1 MVDKKSACQAG
12 WYTDEDKDCLLIMV
26 DKASLGYYNLD
37 NGNDE
42 PTNGYSVSEIISR
55 FYPRMRVEQILASFD
70 VKAGERKSV
79 AVMMGYRVATLR
91 ITHSTSDYGSYPQL
105 LYLASLSEVL
115 KLVCRHFRQSA
126 SSLPILQLPI
136 CSGTWVPKIEES
148 NRQPLAIL
156 RPNSSLRAAL
166 NLFVQSEFPLLMTMT
181 RWMFTLEVKGKLAH
195 SQGPKIVAVKR
206 LDRRNGQGDVE
217 FWNEITILS
226 SYQHENIVSLLGYCD
241 ESGERILIYEY
252 VTRGSLD
259 YQNGPLQRVLH
270 CDIKSSNILLDEN
283 WNSKIS
289 DFGLANIGNANPQI
303 SVVVTN
309 PVGTYGYCDPVFAE
323 IRFLMKESDAY
334 SLGVVLFKIL
344 FGRLC
349 TDKPPFL
356 KVVNEFHEQNRIEEI
371 IFGNIKDK
379 RNSTSLEL
387 FTTIAYQ
394 CLKEDREECPL
405 VIHIVRALEAAVHCK
420 MNNIKFSEQPVGI
433 LNVKIIKAI
442 DLKKV
447 LGVFAPNTYV
457 NLRLTKDEEDVTSK
471 KTIVVNQDVNPEWNE
486 EFSLLVK
493 NLDVQALEILDEST
507 DGQWINV
514 VPLKHF
520 RPEQRETYC
529 LDLFKNMYSQ
539 NSKSYGQIM
548 VDNVANRSKESVWN
562 EKFEFTF
569 DKSPTDRILILYVYG
584 SSTWLQSF
592 TGWNDF
598 SVSDNYIK
606 ISLAEIVN
614 KKHTNKIYQLASSKF
629 GDAGLRVEMEWRY
642 LARIPQFSTTKV
654 LGVRFFDFKEQQG
667 IDRIN
672 KGSENK
678 SKTYRGCK
686 GAQGDHEAEVIQVS
700 NYDTAVAQ
708 RRLKDKQP
716 EEKTNMD
723 CLRSTQQC
731 MKSEV
736 TKYLGVAGIQ
746 QQNGLVDETNVTLFA
761 KVLHG
766 FEFKVES
773 LGDHT
778 FEVEPQEIFDQGAAE
793 KIYAYE
799 SLTFNNTVAC
809 EVISMWKARLKDD
822 MDARSDISHEYQM
835 VCTRLDIASADVIM
849 LDKFDRGLQTNV
861 QVFVDF
867 DYAMG
872 RSITAL
878 STTKTGYMTFTE
890 VWKKEIWLKGLL
902 IESGYELRLVA
913 GIATSALVKGCSR
926 SEVPAYVEVVAY
938 RY

>member
-1 MVDKKSACQAG
+1 
-12 WYTDEDKDCLLIMV
+12 
-26 DKASLGYYNLD
+26 
-37 NGNDE
+37 
-42 PTNGYSVSEIISR
+42 
-55 FYPRMRVEQILASFD
+55 MRVEQILASFD
-70 VKAGERKSV
+70 VKARERKYV
-79 AVMMGYRVATLR
+79 AVMMGVAEFKGLTKL
-91 ITHSTSDYGSYPQL
+91 GSFT
-105 LYLASLSEVL
+105 SLSSSLGQILMQLHMV
-115 KLVCRHFRQSA
+115 VCRHFRQSA

-136 CSGTWVPKIEES
+136 CSGMWVLKINES

-156 RPNSSLRAAL
+156 RPNSSLSAAL
-166 NLFVQSEFPLLMTMT
+166 NLFVQSEFPLLMIMI

-289 DFGLANIGNANPQI
+289 DFGLANIGNANPQN

-309 PVGTYGYCDPVFAE
+309 PVGTIGYCDPVFAE
-323 IRFLMKESDAY
+323 TGFLTKESDVY
-334 SLGVVLFKIL
+334 SLGVVLFEIL

-379 RNSTSLEL
+379 INSSSLEL

-394 CLKEDREECPL
+394 CLKEDREERPL
-405 VIHIVRALEAAVHCK
+405 AIHIVRALEAAVHCQ

-471 KTIVVNQDVNPEWNE
+471 KTKVVNQDVNPEWNE

-493 NLDVQALEILDEST
+493 NLDVQALEILVSQDKGDEST

-514 VPLKHF
+514 VPLKRF
-520 RPEQRETYC
+520 RPEQRETHR

-548 VDNVANRSKESVWN
+548 VEVTYKPFGGLVRKRANTSKNPVWN

-569 DKSPTDRILILYVYG
+569 DKAPTDRILTLYVYG

-642 LARIPQFSTTKV
+642 LARIPQLCSSSRSDLFRTDFQVVGCRILQVVSELRFAGSRQQKFLV
-654 LGVRFFDFKEQQG
+654 LRFFDVKEQQG
-667 IDRIN
+667 IDR
-672 KGSENK
+672 
-678 SKTYRGCK
+678 YRFLSSSI
-686 GAQGDHEAEVIQVS
+686 VRV
-700 NYDTAVAQ
+700 
-708 RRLKDKQP
+708 RDK
-716 EEKTNMD
+716 
-723 CLRSTQQC
+723 
-731 MKSEV
+731 V
-736 TKYLGVAGIQ
+736 
-746 QQNGLVDETNVTLFA
+746 
-761 KVLHG
+761 
-766 FEFKVES
+766 
-773 LGDHT
+773 
-778 FEVEPQEIFDQGAAE
+778 
-793 KIYAYE
+793 
-799 SLTFNNTVAC
+799 
-809 EVISMWKARLKDD
+809 
-822 MDARSDISHEYQM
+822 
-835 VCTRLDIASADVIM
+835 
-849 LDKFDRGLQTNV
+849 
-861 QVFVDF
+861 
-867 DYAMG
+867 
-872 RSITAL
+872 
-878 STTKTGYMTFTE
+878 
-890 VWKKEIWLKGLL
+890 
-902 IESGYELRLVA
+902 
-913 GIATSALVKGCSR
+913 
-926 SEVPAYVEVVAY
+926 
-938 RY
+938 